1 MIAKRGPR
9 RGRIIPVLFACFYA
23 GGVAGWLLH
32 ARFSTRSTSPAAAV
46 SSPAKPESRPHDA
59 PTATA
64 GERRLKPRPASDMPE
79 VPVIGRDSVA
89 ELRRHGLQL
98 PIEGADVDAME
109 GGFGERRGGGSRSH
123 EAADILAPRHTPV
136 RAVEAGRIAKLFFS
150 KAGGTTVY
158 QFDPTERFCYYY
170 AHLDRYA
177 DGLRE
182 GQEVSAGDV
191 IGYVGTS
198 GNAPPNTPHLHFG
211 IFELTDARRWWE
223 GRPIDPYLVYRAEH
237 PRRSRYRDSR

>member
-1 MIAKRGPR
+1 MTAKRGPR
-9 RGRIIPVLFACFYA
+9 RGRIIPVLVACFYA

-32 ARFSTRSTSPAAAV
+32 ATFSTKGASPAGESAPAV
-46 SSPAKPESRPHDA
+46 RYESRPHDA
-59 PTATA
+59 TATA
-64 GERRLKPRPASDMPE
+64 GESRLNPRPTGDVAE
-79 VPVIGRDSVA
+79 VPIIGRDPFA
-89 ELRRHGLQL
+89 ELGRHHLQL
-98 PIEGADVDAME
+98 PIEGADEDAME
-109 GGFGERRGGGSRSH
+109 GGFGERRGGGNRSH

-136 RAVEAGRIAKLFFS
+136 RAVEGGRIAKLFFS
-150 KAGGTTVY
+150 KAGGTTIY

-198 GNAPPNTPHLHFG
+198 GNAPPNTPHLHFA

-223 GRPIDPYLVYRAEH
+223 GRPLDPYLVYR
-237 PRRSRYRDSR
+237 R